1 MQEEINRRVFWY
13 LFLFLYL
20 WLILKYIYEQA
31 KLMFA
36 SLSMLDVSNNSIKS
50 VPIQIRDKWKT
61 VIMIKLVLMTY
72 ILKEY

>member
-1 MQEEINRRVFWY
+1 M
-13 LFLFLYL
+13 LL
-20 WLILKYIYEQA
+20 WLILKYIYVQA

-61 VIMIKLVLMTY
+61 VIMIKLVPTSHISKKY
-72 ILKEY
+72 